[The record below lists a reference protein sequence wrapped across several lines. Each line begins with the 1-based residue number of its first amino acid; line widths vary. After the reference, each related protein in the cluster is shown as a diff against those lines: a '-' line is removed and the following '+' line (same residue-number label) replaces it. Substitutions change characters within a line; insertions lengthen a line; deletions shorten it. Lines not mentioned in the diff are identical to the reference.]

1 MRHVSWRSLL
11 ALTVCAGLLAA
22 AGCTSPGPLESRRT
36 MIGTLKAS
44 NAQLEHE
51 KAQLA
56 GQVAELEANNR
67 RLEDRVAQE
76 EAANGELTA
85 RLDDARNL
93 LGRQGLDPE
102 SHPSVEAR
110 TRAPRTTPA
119 ARSPR
124 RGRKAPFAQIPGDV
138 NASPRPENDEAES
151 FDEAPAPR
159 TSSNDDTYDL
169 QSQRGGFRRW
179 MPIANGVSEPT
190 PRVR

>member
-1 MRHVSWRSLL
+1 MV
-11 ALTVCAGLLAA
+11 
-22 AGCTSPGPLESRRT
+22 
-36 MIGTLKAS
+36 GTLKAS

-56 GQVAELEANNR
+56 AQVAELEASNR
-67 RLEDRVAQE
+67 RLEDRMAQT

-93 LGRQGLDPE
+93 LGRRGLDVGGEDSGSP
-102 SHPSVEAR
+102 AR
-110 TRAPRTTPA
+110 RPKTTPA

-124 RGRKAPFAQIPGDV
+124 KGRKAPFVQIPGDV
-138 NASPRPENDEAES
+138 NTAPRPETEDEDS

-159 TSSNDDTYDL
+159 TSSVDDISDL
-169 QSQRGGFRRW
+169 PGRRISFRRW
-179 MPIANGVSEPT
+179 MPIANGISEPT

>member
-1 MRHVSWRSLL
+1 
-11 ALTVCAGLLAA
+11 
-22 AGCTSPGPLESRRT
+22 

-56 GQVAELEANNR
+56 GQVAELEASNR

-76 EAANGELTA
+76 ETANGELTS

-93 LGRQGLDPE
+93 LSRQGLDTGGEEPAA
-102 SHPSVEAR
+102 PAR
-110 TRAPRTTPA
+110 RPKTTPA
-119 ARSPR
+119 ARTPR
-124 RGRKAPFAQIPGDV
+124 KGRKAPFAQIPGDV
-138 NASPRPENDEAES
+138 TPAPRSDSEEEGS

-159 TSSNDDTYDL
+159 TSSADEVYDL
-169 QSQRGGFRRW
+169 QSQRSAFRRW
-179 MPIANGVSEPT
+179 MPIANGVSEST